1 MLDAQIQTF
10 KTKLE
15 VERKVLEEELSKL
28 GERNPS
34 NPQDWVPAKPMGDE
48 FTADRNDNADIIEAM
63 QDNNAP
69 LNELEGQLNNV
80 RLALKKIEEGAYG
93 ICEIAGEQI
102 ELDRLTAN
110 PAARTCK
117 VHMKERVS

>member
-1 MLDAQIQTF
+1 MLESQVQTF
-10 KTKLE
+10 KVRLE
-15 VERKVLEEELSKL
+15 AERTVLEEELSKL

-34 NPQDWVPAKPMGDE
+34 NPKDWVPAKPEGDE
-48 FTADRNDNADIIEAM
+48 FTADRNDNADIIEEM
-63 QDNNAP
+63 QDNNAS

-80 RLALKKIEEGAYG
+80 HLALKKIEEGTYG
-93 ICEIAGEQI
+93 ICEIAGELI